1 MEFLLAN
8 HFSIDHMCTF
18 GVRYLSREEEKLAI
32 KRAAQKCQSRN
43 PVQVADIKTDDHE
56 TLEFLEAVRV
66 SVNEWLAQG
75 EVRFYIK
82 HLSEQ
87 IN

>member
-32 KRAAQKCQSRN
+32 KRATEKCYSRN
-43 PVQVADIKTDDHE
+43 PVQVADIKKDDHE
-56 TLEFLEAVRV
+56 SLEFLEAVRI
-66 SVNEWLAQG
+66 SINEWLAQG
-75 EVRFYIK
+75 EVRVYFE
-82 HLSEQ
+82 S
-87 IN
+87 

>member
-18 GVRYLSREEEKLAI
+18 GVRYLSRQEEKLAI
-32 KRAAQKCQSRN
+32 ERAAQKFQSRR
-43 PVQVADIKTDDHE
+43 PVQVADIKKDDHE
-56 TLEFLEAVRV
+56 SLEFLKAVRF

-75 EVRFYIK
+75 EVRHYIK
-82 HLSEQ
+82 HRSEQ

>member
-18 GVRYLSREEEKLAI
+18 GVRYLSREEEQLAI
-32 KRAAQKCQSRN
+32 RRAAEKCQRN
-43 PVQVADIKTDDHE
+43 PVQVVDIKKDDHE
-56 TLEFLEAVRV
+56 SLEFLEAVRI

-75 EVRFYIK
+75 EVRCCIK
-82 HLSEQ
+82 R
-87 IN
+87 

>member
-32 KRAAQKCQSRN
+32 KRAAQKYQSRN
-43 PVQVADIKTDDHE
+43 PVQVADIKKDNHE
-56 TLEFLEAVRV
+56 SLEFLEAVRV

-75 EVRFYIK
+75 EVRCYIK
-82 HLSEQ
+82 HRSEQ

>member
-32 KRAAQKCQSRN
+32 RRATEKCQSRN
-43 PVQVADIKTDDHE
+43 PVQVVDIKKKDHE
-56 TLEFLEAVRV
+56 SLEFLEAVRV

-75 EVRFYIK
+75 EVRRCIRRLF
-82 HLSEQ
+82 E
-87 IN
+87 